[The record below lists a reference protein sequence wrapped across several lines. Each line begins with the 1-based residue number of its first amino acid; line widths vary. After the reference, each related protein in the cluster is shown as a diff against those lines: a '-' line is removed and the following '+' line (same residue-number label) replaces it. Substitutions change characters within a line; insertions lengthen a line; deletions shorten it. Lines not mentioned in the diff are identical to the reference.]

1 MKDEVVA
8 VSKINIL
15 QKENPQLKAYLADI
29 NKIPLISV
37 DEEVRLAEL
46 VASGDKKALRK
57 LVESNLRF
65 VVMVAKDY
73 QEQGLPITDIIN
85 EGNIGLMEAARRFDG
100 TRGIKFIS
108 YAVWW
113 IRQAILQAIA
123 NYGRLVRLPVN
134 QVWTRNKVLKAST
147 NLEQGLGR
155 DPSID
160 EIAAELETDSE
171 SLLKNMKLWGKDISL
186 EDSMG
191 WGEDDVRVVD
201 RLPDEDL
208 PGPDIPL
215 VDESMNTEIKEA
227 LDSLDKREAEVLKL
241 YYGIGE
247 FRPLTLG
254 DIGDRMSLSRERI
267 RQIKDRA
274 LRRLRHTS
282 RSEPLRPFL
291 G

>member
-8 VSKINIL
+8 VSKISTL

-29 NKIPLISV
+29 NKIPLLTV
-37 DEEVRLAEL
+37 DEEVKLAEL
-46 VASGDKKALRK
+46 AQNVDKRALRK

-73 QEQGLPITDIIN
+73 QDQGLPITDIIN

-113 IRQAILQAIA
+113 IRQSILQAIA

-160 EIAAELETDSE
+160 EIAAELDTDS
-171 SLLKNMKLWGKDISL
+171 SALLKNMKLWGKDISL

-201 RLPDEDL
+201 RLPDEEL

-215 VDESMNTEIKEA
+215 VDESMNKEIKEA
-227 LDSLDKREAEVLKL
+227 LNSLEKREAEVLKL
-241 YYGIGE
+241 YFGIGE

-254 DIGDRMSLSRERI
+254 EIGDRMSLSRERI

-274 LRRLRHTS
+274 LRRLRHAS

>member
-1 MKDEVVA
+1 M
-8 VSKINIL
+8 SKISTL

-29 NKIPLISV
+29 NKIPLLSV
-37 DEEVRLAEL
+37 DEEVKLAEL
-46 VASGDKKALRK
+46 AQNGDKTALRK

-73 QEQGLPITDIIN
+73 QDQGLPITDIIN

-113 IRQAILQAIA
+113 IRQSILQAIA

-160 EIAAELETDSE
+160 EIAAELDTDTS

-201 RLPDEDL
+201 RLPDVDL
-208 PGPDIPL
+208 PEPDNPL
-215 VDESMNTEIKEA
+215 VDESMNKEIKEA
-227 LDSLDKREAEVLKL
+227 LDSLEKREAEVLKL

-254 DIGDRMSLSRERI
+254 EIGDRMQLSRERI

-274 LRRLRHTS
+274 LRRLRHAS

>member
-1 MKDEVVA
+1 MSSIGK
-8 VSKINIL
+8 L
-15 QKENPQLKAYLADI
+15 QKENRQLKAYLAEI
-29 NKIPLISV
+29 NKIPLLTL
-37 DEEVRLAEL
+37 DEEVRLAEE
-46 VASGDKKALRK
+46 VKNGSKQALRK

-73 QEQGLPITDIIN
+73 QDQGLPITDIIN

-113 IRQAILQAIA
+113 IRQSILQAIA

-147 NLEQGLGR
+147 DLEQNLGR

-160 EIAAELETDSE
+160 EIAAKLDTDS
-171 SLLKNMKLWGKDISL
+171 SVLLKNMRLWGKDVSL
-186 EDSMG
+186 EDSMS
-191 WGEDDVRVVD
+191 WGDDEVRIVD
-201 RLPDEDL
+201 RLPDEKL
-208 PGPDIPL
+208 PGPDNPL
-215 VDESMNTEIKEA
+215 VDESMKTEISEA
-227 LDSLDKREAEVLKL
+227 LESLEKREAEVLKL
-241 YYGIGE
+241 YFGIDGP
-247 FRPLTLG
+247 RPLTLG
-254 DIGDRMSLSRERI
+254 EIGERMHLSRERI

-274 LRRLRHTS
+274 IRRLRHRS
-282 RSEPLRPFL
+282 RSSPLRPFL